1 MCEYDYWVCYEL
13 GCGAFLNINPIRS
26 SWCLRNQAAV
36 AANNGNYVQCPLVGQ
51 HNTIRAAGPPPSYC
65 PAHQAER
72 ITKNGIGGIGRYW
85 LMWRCSDWIAITPDK
100 IGLMVVRLVRLE
112 EHVVEEEQADSR
124 GLLDGRLELRPEVGI
139 WRRRSRR
146 LFGRGDGL

>member
-1 MCEYDYWVCYEL
+1 
-13 GCGAFLNINPIRS
+13 
-26 SWCLRNQAAV
+26 
-36 AANNGNYVQCPLVGQ
+36 
-51 HNTIRAAGPPPSYC
+51 
-65 PAHQAER
+65 
-72 ITKNGIGGIGRYW
+72 
-85 LMWRCSDWIAITPDK
+85 MWRCSDWIAITPDK

-124 GLLDGRLELRPEVGI
+124 GLLEGRLELHQEEEDVVAEAQVSRGLLDGRLELRPEVGI